1 MEAVDRALAALL
13 RRDVLGDA
21 VEVSLE
27 APNRPWSQGVT
38 KPTINLFLFDVREN
52 LVRREVMVEPVRDAS
67 GAVVGRRPPPT
78 RYDLFYILSCWGT
91 PVELEHQILSAVIAS
106 LGTYD
111 KLPDDLFG
119 PDAPP
124 HGCFLSTVAGMKR
137 GMLPMFGG
145 ELRMQLDLA
154 VTVPLVAPSVAVAGP
169 PVREPARI
177 QVNGRS
183 PEEIADVRRR
193 TTRLPA
199 PRVPHADPFA
209 PTRAAIAAAVEA
221 MPPPKP
227 PPPAGPP
234 GKQPPGAPGQRP
246 PGAPGQRPPGA
257 PPAGQQRPP
266 GAPPAGQRPAGQP
279 PAGAPPAGAP
289 PAGSAAGCRR
299 SPRLRRRN
307 PLQLLRV
314 ALAQAAQAQSA
325 LAQAVAGLSTL
336 LPAPAPA
343 PAQLLPHQHLL
354 PQPRPTAPHAACCA
368 RARTDRAERHP
379 PSRPRARRP
388 TDCTKGQARRVSPG
402 PATALSRRVA
412 HQAGPPAGR

>member
-13 RRDVLGDA
+13 RRDVLGEA

-27 APNRPWSQGVT
+27 APNRPWAQGVSR
-38 KPTINLFLFDVREN
+38 PTINLFLFDVREN
-52 LVRREVMVEPVRDAS
+52 LARREVMVEPVRDAS
-67 GAVVGRRPPPT
+67 GAVVARRPPPA

-91 PVELEHQILSAVIAS
+91 PVELEHQILSGVIAS
-106 LGTYD
+106 LGSYD
-111 KLPDDLFG
+111 KLPEDLFG

-193 TTRLPA
+193 TARLPS
-199 PRVPHADPFA
+199 PRVPDSDPFA

-221 MPPPKP
+221 MPPQKP
-227 PPPAGPP
+227 PPPPGPP
-234 GKQPPGAPGQRP
+234 GKQPPPGQRP

-257 PPAGQQRPP
+257 PPGAPAGQRPSGAPPAGQRPP
-266 GAPPAGQRPAGQP
+266 GAPPAGAPQPGQRPPGQP
-279 PAGAPPAGAP
+279 PAGAPQPGQRPAAAQ
-289 PAGSAAGCRR
+289 PAAAA
-299 SPRLRRRN
+299 N

-336 LPAPAPA
+336 LPAPAPVPAQPPAAAPA
-343 PAQLLPHQHLL
+343 PAQ
-354 PQPRPTAPHAACCA
+354 
-368 RARTDRAERHP
+368 
-379 PSRPRARRP
+379 
-388 TDCTKGQARRVSPG
+388 
-402 PATALSRRVA
+402 
-412 HQAGPPAGR
+412 PPAAPAPAQAPAKPAKDAKPAD

>member
-13 RRDVLGDA
+13 RRDVLGEA

-52 LVRREVMVEPVRDAS
+52 LARREVMVEPVRDAS
-67 GAVVGRRPPPT
+67 GAVVARRPPPA

-106 LGTYD
+106 LGSYD
-111 KLPDDLFG
+111 KLPEDLFG

-154 VTVPLVAPSVAVAGP
+154 VTVPLMAPSVAVAGP

-193 TTRLPA
+193 TARLPS
-199 PRVPHADPFA
+199 PRVPNADPFA

-221 MPPPKP
+221 MPPRQ
-227 PPPAGPP
+227 AT
-234 GKQPPGAPGQRP
+234 
-246 PGAPGQRPPGA
+246 
-257 PPAGQQRPP
+257 
-266 GAPPAGQRPAGQP
+266 
-279 PAGAPPAGAP
+279 
-289 PAGSAAGCRR
+289 AAGRTAR
-299 SPRLRRRN
+299 
-307 PLQLLRV
+307 
-314 ALAQAAQAQSA
+314 QAAA
-325 LAQAVAGLSTL
+325 TR
-336 LPAPAPA
+336 PAPARRTRPATARAPPQPAAPARRAACGSAPARRAAGRCSAAWSAPARSATGRRTAARSASGRRAARGCREPAPAAPGRAGPGRAGAVRARPGRRRALHPAARTGTRTGTAAGGRTCTCARGTGGPA
-343 PAQLLPHQHLL
+343 PAQ
-354 PQPRPTAPHAACCA
+354 APA
-368 RARTDRAERHP
+368 
-379 PSRPRARRP
+379 
-388 TDCTKGQARRVSPG
+388 K
-402 PATALSRRVA
+402 PAKDAK
-412 HQAGPPAGR
+412 PAD